1 MEWIKI
7 VLQLIVAIGIYNV
20 WLVRFGK
27 STKWRG
33 GSATDMKSEFEAY
46 GMPHWFMMVIG
57 FMKVTFAT
65 LLIVGIGFPML
76 VAPAAIGLTS
86 LMVGAIGMHIK
97 VKDPLLKSLPAF
109 TMFSLSLILALISLE
124 DFLKVI
130 S

>member
-1 MEWIKI
+1 MELIKI

-57 FMKVTFAT
+57 FTKVTLAT
-65 LLIVGIGFPML
+65 LLIAGIWFPILVG
-76 VAPAAIGLTS
+76 PAALGLTA
-86 LMVGAIGMHIK
+86 LMLGAIGMHIK

-109 TMFSLSLILALISLE
+109 TVFSLSLILGLIGLGIVQ
-124 DFLKVI
+124 L
-130 S
+130 

>member
-57 FMKVTFAT
+57 FTKVTLAT
-65 LLIVGIGFPML
+65 LLIVGIWFPIL
-76 VAPAAIGLTS
+76 VGPAALGLTS
-86 LMVGAIGMHIK
+86 LMLGAIGMHIK
-97 VKDPLLKSLPAF
+97 VKDPVQKSLPAAALLV
-109 TMFSLSLILALISLE
+109 LSLLVAFGGQAS
-124 DFLKVI
+124 
-130 S
+130 

>member
-46 GMPHWFMMVIG
+46 GMPQWFMMVIG
-57 FMKVTFAT
+57 FTKVTLAT
-65 LLIVGIGFPML
+65 LLIVGIWFPIL
-76 VAPAAIGLTS
+76 VGPSALGLTS
-86 LMVGAIGMHIK
+86 LMLGAIGMHIK

-109 TMFSLSLILALISLE
+109 TVFSLSLILVLISLGIVN
-124 DFLKVI
+124 L
-130 S
+130 